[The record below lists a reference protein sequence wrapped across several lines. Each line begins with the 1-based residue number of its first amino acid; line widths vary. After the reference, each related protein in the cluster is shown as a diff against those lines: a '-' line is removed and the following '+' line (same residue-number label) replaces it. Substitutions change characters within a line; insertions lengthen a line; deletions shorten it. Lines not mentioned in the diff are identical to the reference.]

1 MILILDNY
9 DSFVDNL
16 ARYTRELGFDCELV
30 RNDAIDV
37 DQIRQKN
44 PSHIIISPGPCRPA
58 QAGIAIELIQRL
70 GDKIP
75 ILGICLGHQA
85 IGEAFGGQV
94 VRAIQPMHGRASMIR
109 HQGCDLL
116 TGLENPLRVARYHS
130 LVVERESL
138 PSCLEVCALSDEGEI
153 MALQHQQWPVYGLQ
167 FHPESILTDSG
178 HQMLKRFLTKDPTEW
193 RQQIASE
200 KQAH

>member
-44 PSHIIISPGPCRPA
+44 PSHIIIPPGPCRPA
-58 QAGIAIELIQRL
+58 QAGVAIELIQRL

-116 TGLENPLRVARYHS
+116 AGLENPLRVARYHS

-178 HQMLKRFLTKDPTEW
+178 HQMIKRFLTKDPTEW
-193 RQQIASE
+193 RRQIASE

>member
-58 QAGIAIELIQRL
+58 QAGVAIELIQRL

-116 TGLENPLRVARYHS
+116 AGLENPLRVARYHS

-178 HQMLKRFLTKDPTEW
+178 HQMIKRFLTKDPTEW
-193 RQQIASE
+193 RRQIASE